1 MGFNL
6 DKLTKIA
13 KPRSEEELE
22 QARIRKENKEWI
34 RISQDIAL
42 NIHFYLKQLNISQK
56 ELALRM
62 GVTPPYIGKL
72 LKGKENMTIETIC
85 KLQTILNKELIAV
98 LTPKELKQT
107 VSKSSM
113 TTFVDSASSIVYSDK
128 GNSFNEYL
136 ADVEQIA

>member
-6 DKLTKIA
+6 DELTKIA

-56 ELALRM
+56 ELAFRM
-62 GVTPPYIGKL
+62 GVTPPYIAKL

-85 KLQTILNKELIAV
+85 KLQTILNKELISV
-98 LTPKELKQT
+98 LTPNELKQT

-113 TTFVDSASSIVYSDK
+113 AKFIDSASSIVYSDK

>member
-56 ELALRM
+56 ELAFRM
-62 GVTPPYIGKL
+62 GVTPPYIAKL

-85 KLQTILNKELIAV
+85 KLQTILNKELISV
-98 LTPKELKQT
+98 LTPNELKQT

-113 TTFVDSASSIVYSDK
+113 AKFIDSASSIVYSDK

>member
-22 QARIRKENKEWI
+22 QARIRTENKEWI

-56 ELALRM
+56 ELAFRM
-62 GVTPPYIGKL
+62 GVTPPYIAKL

-85 KLQTILNKELIAV
+85 KLQTILNKELISV
-98 LTPKELKQT
+98 LTPNELKQT

-113 TTFVDSASSIVYSDK
+113 AKFIDSASSIVYSDK

>member
-56 ELALRM
+56 ELAHRM

-113 TTFVDSASSIVYSDK
+113 TTFIDSASSIVYSDK